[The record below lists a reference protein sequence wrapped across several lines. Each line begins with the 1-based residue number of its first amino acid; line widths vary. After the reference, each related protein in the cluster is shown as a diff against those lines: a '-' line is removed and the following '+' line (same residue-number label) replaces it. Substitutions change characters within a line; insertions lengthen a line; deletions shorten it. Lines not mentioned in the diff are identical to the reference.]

1 MQVERVR
8 QHHVTLLLR
17 RKRINSGDFLS
28 SPLCVYS
35 STERREEKK
44 KERRGEESEEATSTV
59 VSRRCSRRVP
69 AVAACTVDVA
79 VLPPVQSLRRAA
91 IRFPGLGKQVDT
103 TFLVP
108 YS

>member
-1 MQVERVR
+1 M
-8 QHHVTLLLR
+8 TYLLLQ
-17 RKRINSGDFLS
+17 KRINSGDFTAIGAF
-28 SPLCVYS
+28 VGGKRRRKE
-35 STERREEKK
+35 ERRKKREK
-44 KERRGEESEEATSTV
+44 RRGIIDSRQSS
-59 VSRRCSRRVP
+59 VSRLCSRRVP

-91 IRFPGLGKQVDT
+91 IRFPGLEKQVDT